1 MYAAIFH
8 EGMSIVERDRAAAF
22 FAHSEEGTQVLICSE
37 IGSEG
42 RNFQFAHHLILF
54 DPPLNPDLL
63 EQRIGRLDRIGQ
75 SHRIQIHVPYLQNSA
90 QAVMYHW
97 YHEGLQAFE
106 QTCPAGHNVFVK
118 VQATLIE
125 SLHQIDDGMDDLATL
140 ISTTQ
145 ALHHEY
151 NAELQQG
158 RDRLLE
164 YSSCRPQQA
173 NELVDQA
180 LQQTEDKALSHYM
193 DLVYDNFGIDTEI
206 HSTTSFVIT
215 PGDHVRTNLPGL
227 TEDGMTITYHR
238 ATALANE
245 DMHYLT
251 WEHPLTLSAM
261 DSIISSEIGNTTM
274 VTIKHPGLK
283 PGTLLLECVF
293 NLASSS
299 SKQINSAR
307 YLPASTV
314 RIVSDQK
321 GRQLQSHLSEA
332 FIAQVQERVHH
343 EVANK
348 IVKAHTATL
357 KNMLGIC
364 ESYASAA
371 VPALLS
377 EAKTTAQRTYQQ
389 EIDRL
394 QALKTVNPNIR
405 QDELDHFAQEA
416 EKVRQQLTATV
427 AQLDAI
433 RVMIVTE

>member
-1 MYAAIFH
+1 
-8 EGMSIVERDRAAAF
+8 MSIVERDRAAAF
-22 FAHSEEGTQVLICSE
+22 FAHNEEGSQVLICSE

-54 DPPLNPDLL
+54 DLPLNPDLL

-106 QTCPAGHNVFVK
+106 HTCPAGHNVFVK

-145 ALHHEY
+145 ALHHDY
-151 NAELQQG
+151 NQDLQQG

-164 YSSCRPQQA
+164 YSSCRPQIA

-180 LQQTEDKALSHYM
+180 LQQTEDKALANYL
-193 DLVYDNFGIDTEI
+193 DAVFDNFGIDTEI
-206 HSTTSFVIT
+206 HSATSFVIT
-215 PGDHVRTNLPGL
+215 PGDHVRTSLPGL
-227 TEDGMTITYHR
+227 SEDGMTITYHR

-245 DMHYLT
+245 DMHYLS

-261 DSIISSEIGNTTM
+261 DAIISSEIGNTTM
-274 VTIKHPGLK
+274 VTIKHPAIK
-283 PGTLLLECVF
+283 PGTLLLECVY
-293 NLASSS
+293 NLAPAS
-299 SKQINSAR
+299 SKRLDSAR
-307 YLPASTV
+307 YLPASSI
-314 RIVSDQK
+314 RIVCDQK
-321 GRQLQSHLSEA
+321 GRQLQAHLSET
-332 FIAQVQERVHH
+332 FIEQVQERVHH

-348 IVKAHTATL
+348 VVKAHTATL
-357 KNMLGIC
+357 KDMLNLS
-364 ESYASAA
+364 EAHARQA
-371 VPALLS
+371 VPPLLS
-377 EAKTTAQRTYQQ
+377 EAKNTALQTYRQ

-405 QDELDHFAQEA
+405 QAELDHFIREA
-416 EKVRQQLTATV
+416 ESIQQQLSATV